1 MRKKYIVEL
10 TVDERQ
16 QLGEM
21 VRAGKA
27 AARKVTHARILLKA
41 DSSRAGPG
49 WTDAAIAQALE
60 VDSTTVERVRQWFV
74 LEGLEAA
81 LNRHAPRREYRRK
94 LDGRGEARLVALA
107 CSAPPEGRQRW
118 TLRLLAD
125 KLVELEVV
133 DSVAHET
140 VRQTLKKTN
149 SSPG

>member
-1 MRKKYIVEL
+1 MRKKYMVEL

-27 AARKVTHARILLKA
+27 AARKLTHARILLKA
-41 DSSRAGPG
+41 DSGPGRPG

-60 VDSTTVERVRQWFV
+60 ADPTTVERVRKGFV

-81 LNRHAPRREYRRK
+81 LNRHPPRREYRRK

-107 CSAPPEGRQRW
+107 CSAPPEGRQR
-118 TLRLLAD
+118 
-125 KLVELEVV
+125 
-133 DSVAHET
+133 
-140 VRQTLKKTN
+140 
-149 SSPG
+149 